1 MRRRAGKLPKGPAA
15 PLHRRWP
22 VLTVCALL
30 LGLSQPLHATRAWAP
45 DAAPGHLRIATWNMC
60 GVLQWNCES
69 TGTRTEKIRAL
80 KRLAGSDRTDVVMLQ
95 EVCAG
100 DLTDARNEL
109 GEDWHSTFLPYAVQD
124 AEGRRTA
131 VRCAEARRGTAGLA
145 LLALS
150 PLTEVS
156 AVSTRQPAV
165 GLHRGIVCATAA
177 ALAVRVCNA
186 HLSLPNGDRAHA
198 DREFRDDQLKSLVG
212 AADERTVFGGDLN
225 SAPPRSA
232 DRDSWI
238 WPYAA
243 YRTYR
248 ECDQRSPASRA
259 GRATHSTGH
268 KVDYLFTALPR
279 TGCSVRGTGAS
290 DHSALIIQVG
300 APA

>member
-1 MRRRAGKLPKGPAA
+1 MRRHAGKLPKGPAA
-15 PLHRRWP
+15 PSHLRWP
-22 VLTVCALL
+22 VLTVCAVL
-30 LGLSQPLHATRAWAP
+30 LGLSQPLHAPRAEAP
-45 DAAPGHLRIATWNMC
+45 DAGPGLLRIATWNMC
-60 GVLQWNCES
+60 GVSQWNCES

-80 KRLAGSDRTDVVMLQ
+80 VRLADTDGTNVVMLQ

-100 DLTDARNEL
+100 DLTHARKEL

-124 AEGRRTA
+124 AEGGRAA
-131 VRCAEARRGTAGLA
+131 VRCAETRRGTAGLA
-145 LLALS
+145 LLAVS

-156 AVSTRQPAV
+156 AVPTRQPAV

-186 HLSLPNGDRAHA
+186 HLSLPNGDRAYA

-232 DRDSWI
+232 DGDSWI
-238 WPYAA
+238 WPYAT

-248 ECDQRSPASRA
+248 ECDQRTPASRE

-268 KVDYLFTALPR
+268 KVDYLFTSLPR
-279 TGCSVRGTGAS
+279 IGCSVRSTGAS
-290 DHSALIIQVG
+290 DHLALIMQVDT
-300 APA
+300 PA